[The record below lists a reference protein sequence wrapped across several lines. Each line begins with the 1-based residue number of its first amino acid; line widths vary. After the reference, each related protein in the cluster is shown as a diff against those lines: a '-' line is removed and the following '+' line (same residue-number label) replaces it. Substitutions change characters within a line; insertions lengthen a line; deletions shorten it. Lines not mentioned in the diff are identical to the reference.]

1 MKCDQCQNEATV
13 HEVTVHKGKKVE
25 KHLCEQCAKTEGIA
39 IQSHPPIA
47 EMLSKFVMSTGAG
60 EKGSRAGQACEGCG
74 MTYADFR
81 QTGLLGCEQCY
92 DAFED
97 QLGPLL
103 ERAQEGGSHHVGK
116 TPRRGGGDLDRGK
129 VVATLRKQ
137 LLDAIAA
144 EHYEKAAELRDRLRS
159 VGAGDEATGEGAG
172 EGAAG

>member
-1 MKCDQCQNEATV
+1 MKCDRCQNEATV

-25 KHLCEQCAKTEGIA
+25 KHLCEQCAKTDGIA

-47 EMLSKFVMSTGAG
+47 EMLSKFVLSSVTG
-60 EKGSRAGQACEGCG
+60 EKTGKGQQTCEGCG
-74 MTYADFR
+74 MSYGDFR

-92 DAFED
+92 DAFEEH
-97 QLGPLL
+97 LGPLL

-116 TPRRGGGDLDRGK
+116 TPRRGGGELDRGK

-159 VGAGDEATGEGAG
+159 VGAGEEPGASEGAVG
-172 EGAAG
+172 

>member
-1 MKCDQCQNEATV
+1 MKCDRCQNEATV

-25 KHLCEQCAKTEGIA
+25 KHLCEQCAKTDGIA

-47 EMLSKFVMSTGAG
+47 EMLTKFVTSSMGG
-60 EKGSRAGQACEGCG
+60 EKSARGQAACAGCG
-74 MTYADFR
+74 LTYAEFR
-81 QTGLLGCEQCY
+81 QTGLLGCEECY
-92 DAFED
+92 DAFEE

-116 TPRRGGGDLDRGK
+116 TPRRGGGALDRGK

-159 VGAGDEATGEGAG
+159 VGADDGPSGEEVTA
-172 EGAAG
+172 

>member
-1 MKCDQCQNEATV
+1 MKCDRCQNEATV

-25 KHLCEQCAKTEGIA
+25 KHLCEQCAKTDGIA

-47 EMLSKFVMSTGAG
+47 EMLSKFVMSSVGG
-60 EKGSRAGQACEGCG
+60 EKPTRGQAACEGCG
-74 MTYADFR
+74 LTYAEFR
-81 QTGLLGCEQCY
+81 QTGLLGCEECY
-92 DAFED
+92 DAFEE

-116 TPRRGGGDLDRGK
+116 TPRRGGGALDRGK
-129 VVATLRKQ
+129 VVATLRRQ

-159 VGAGDEATGEGAG
+159 VGADEGPASDEVTA
-172 EGAAG
+172 

>member
-1 MKCDQCQNEATV
+1 MKCDRCQNEATV

-25 KHLCEQCAKTEGIA
+25 KHLCEQCAKTDGIA

-47 EMLSKFVMSTGAG
+47 EMLSKFVMSSVSG
-60 EKGSRAGQACEGCG
+60 EKPARGQAACEGCG
-74 MTYADFR
+74 LTYAEFR
-81 QTGLLGCEQCY
+81 QSGLLGCEQCY
-92 DAFED
+92 DAFEE

-116 TPRRGGGDLDRGK
+116 TPRRGGGALDRGK
-129 VVATLRKQ
+129 VVATLRRQ

-159 VGAGDEATGEGAG
+159 VGAEEGPAGDEVSA
-172 EGAAG
+172 